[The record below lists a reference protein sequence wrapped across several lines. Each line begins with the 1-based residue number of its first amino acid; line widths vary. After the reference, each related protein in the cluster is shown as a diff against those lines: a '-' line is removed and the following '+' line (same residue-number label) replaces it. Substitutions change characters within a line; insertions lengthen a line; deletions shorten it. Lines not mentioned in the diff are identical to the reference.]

1 LHESIEK
8 NTHIRRNI
16 LEWVYGNTGGDKIQV
31 TMRVLLV
38 FIDEI
43 KPKRK
48 LAHKFAFAKF
58 LELTKECNSKLIDEI
73 IDERRTEK
81 W

>member
-1 LHESIEK
+1 
-8 NTHIRRNI
+8 
-16 LEWVYGNTGGDKIQV
+16 
-31 TMRVLLV
+31 MRVLLV